1 MSERSEWEVGL
12 CKIVPSVVAGS
23 SSGVGQYGTACEVA
37 VVPVRTQLNQSPA
50 ARRRRRRSLM
60 PLTTATTTG
69 VSLNDSKIM
78 RRDKRGGAS
87 RDFPPLPQVK
97 HFQRQHVQMRRERE
111 RERERGIAARP
122 RDRCHLVSQIRRHFR
137 NSFWQTDGG
146 GGGAADES
154 MGVILYAPLSV
165 SPPLLPFF
173 LPLFPPA
180 PPFFHYVLRRAN
192 HSRLRRNGSDAIYL
206 HVGDKGGG
214 RTRE

>member
-37 VVPVRTQLNQSPA
+37 
-50 ARRRRRRSLM
+50 ARRRPRPNPVEPIPCSAARRRRSLM

-111 RERERGIAARP
+111 RERDREPPAREIAVILSPKLDATFAIRFGRPTAAAR
-122 RDRCHLVSQIRRHFR
+122 R
-137 NSFWQTDGG
+137 GG
-146 GGGAADES
+146 
-154 MGVILYAPLSV
+154 
-165 SPPLLPFF
+165 
-173 LPLFPPA
+173 
-180 PPFFHYVLRRAN
+180 
-192 HSRLRRNGSDAIYL
+192 
-206 HVGDKGGG
+206 
-214 RTRE
+214 